1 MGRRRRPPEADDEF
15 TERTTTTAVYAAGGG
30 EGRPAPF
37 QPAFILRLTRGPG
50 APADITLT
58 DDLLVIGRSQS
69 CGIFVDSPELSRNHV
84 QLEKQGHEYTLTD
97 LESRNGVFLNGVRIH
112 SAVLRSGDTL
122 QMGNVTFLYLE
133 GF

>member
-1 MGRRRRPPEADDEF
+1 MGRRRRTREDDDEF
-15 TERTTTTAVYAAGGG
+15 TERTSTTAVYEPGDGD
-30 EGRPAPF
+30 GRPTSY

-50 APADITLT
+50 APVDITLT
-58 DDLLVIGRSQS
+58 DDHLVIGRSQS